1 MSGLSILLIGLFA
14 LLTYIL
20 GYVIGVADGK
30 PKNEDIVGTI
40 TINLKDPSKDLFSL
54 TFTKDLDKIVNSD
67 TIVFEVKK

>member
-30 PKNEDIVGTI
+30 PKSEDIVGTI
-40 TINLKDPSKDLFSL
+40 TINLKDPSKDLFS
-54 TFTKDLDKIVNSD
+54 FSK
-67 TIVFEVKK
+67 